1 MERQI
6 QLLMDIQS
14 REEIKLLINSFYNK
28 VKKDDTIG
36 FIFNDIAKINWEQHL
51 PVMYDF
57 WETLLLDAA
66 SYRKNAMEVH
76 YTLNRKSP
84 LGETHFN
91 RWLQL
96 FSETVDE
103 LFSGEIATMAKTKA
117 RSIAS
122 LMQFKMKQDNDGL
135 TITGNNNQL

>member
-14 REEIKLLINSFYNK
+14 REHIELLINSFYIK
-28 VKKDDTIG
+28 VRKDDTIG
-36 FIFNDIAKINWEQHL
+36 FIFNDIAKVNWEQHL
-51 PVMYDF
+51 PIMYDF
-57 WETLLLDAA
+57 WETLLLDAT

-76 YTLNRKSP
+76 YTLNRRVH
-84 LGETHFN
+84 LVEIHFH

-103 LFSGEIATMAKTKA
+103 LFSGKIASMAKTKA
-117 RSIAS
+117 KSIAS
-122 LMQFKMKQDNDGL
+122 LMQFKMKQENDGPS
-135 TITGNNNQL
+135 ITGI